1 MHLSKPALLFGAWAS
16 TACARSVQQDVF
28 QDDAAYKHLD
38 LTHDLFALHKNLTQ
52 IESISGNEK
61 EVGEW
66 LTDSLVS
73 QGYHVEK
80 QVVSKD
86 PLRFNVHAWPGS
98 KRDAEVLI
106 SSHIDTVPPFYGYKR
121 HSDKTISG
129 RGSVDAK
136 GSVAAQVI
144 AANNLLADKKIHPD
158 DIALLYVV
166 GEEVGGDGMQ
176 TANDLELKPQA
187 IIFGE
192 PTEGKLAS
200 GHKGMLSF
208 KITVKGKAAHSG
220 YPWLGLSAN
229 EVIVTALAALM
240 ELGANLPEDEK
251 FGKTTINLGTIK
263 GGVAHNVVAESAE
276 AGVAIRIAQGT
287 PASMKNETTHATYT
301 AISKFLKDGQK
312 PADIIDIAFSGE
324 GYSPVDIDADVPGF
338 ETMIVNYGT
347 DIPNLDKSVEGQKR
361 YLYGPGTI
369 LVAHSDHE
377 AITEE
382 QLESAVGGYE
392 KLILHSLGKK
402 IADNEQNFKESL

>member
-1 MHLSKPALLFGAWAS
+1 M
-16 TACARSVQQDVF
+16 
-28 QDDAAYKHLD
+28 
-38 LTHDLFALHKNLTQ
+38 THMFK
-52 IESISGNEK
+52 
-61 EVGEW
+61 
-66 LTDSLVS
+66 
-73 QGYHVEK
+73 
-80 QVVSKD
+80 
-86 PLRFNVHAWPGS
+86 
-98 KRDAEVLI
+98 
-106 SSHIDTVPPFYGYKR
+106 VPPFYEYRR

-144 AANNLLADKKIHPD
+144 AANSLLADKRIHPD

-166 GEEVGGDGMQ
+166 GEETGGDGMRA
-176 TANDLELKPQA
+176 ANDLDLKPQS

-208 KITVKGKAAHSG
+208 QIHAKGKAAHSG

-229 EVIVTALAALM
+229 EVVVSALAALI
-240 ELGANLPEDEK
+240 ELGSNLPVDEK
-251 FGKTTINLGTIK
+251 FGKTTINLGTIQ

-276 AGVAIRIAQGT
+276 AKVAIRIAQGT
-287 PASMKNETTHATYT
+287 PASMRNETTHAMNT
-301 AISKFLKDGQK
+301 AIKKYLKDGQE
-312 PADIIDIAFSGE
+312 PADILDISFTGE

-338 ETMIVNYGT
+338 DTMIVNYGT
-347 DIPNLDKSVEGQKR
+347 DIPNLEKSVKDQKR

-392 KLILHSLGKK
+392 RLILHSLDKK
-402 IADNEQNFKESL
+402 TGRDYQHFKESL